1 MTSAQGCSAT
11 DDITVE
17 AFPRA
22 IAQIDPAANAGC
34 APYTLPIAN
43 LSEGA
48 IAYEWYANGNFVTSS
63 ADWTGTLENINNA
76 IESQTVELVAHS
88 VEGCNDTTATTI
100 QVYPEADFTFDL
112 PNDTACSPLELT
124 MPMMEGVNS
133 FTWNFGGGNTSDE
146 QAPSILLEN
155 TNGGLMGT
163 SITFTGV
170 SVFGCVDSHTETVY
184 VRPQPVAEFS
194 SDALEGCEPL
204 AANFENISSDAD
216 SYVWDF
222 GNGITDDG
230 PTASQAF
237 YTDGTVQTYD
247 ITLTAYDDLGCTDTD
262 TLTVTVFPAADF
274 TLDLG
279 VETACSPL
287 EMTLPVIAGAQNV
300 AWDFGDGTTSNEA
313 TPDHAWENATGGLD
327 NYIVSV
333 TGETEHGCAGL
344 AVDLITVKPQP
355 TAAFNADALSGC
367 EPLDAAFTS
376 TSSAGTDLSWNFGDG
391 TSATG
396 SSVNH
401 TFDGID
407 SNTAFDVTLTATHPL
422 GCADVATATVDVFAA
437 AEYAL
442 NLSTD
447 SVCSPL
453 ELTMPEIAGAQNVTW
468 NFGDGTTSNEAT
480 PTHTWF
486 NASTGIDDRDRD
498 PGS

>member
-1 MTSAQGCSAT
+1 
-11 DDITVE
+11 
-17 AFPRA
+17 
-22 IAQIDPAANAGC
+22 
-34 APYTLPIAN
+34 
-43 LSEGA
+43 
-48 IAYEWYANGNFVTSS
+48 
-63 ADWTGTLENINNA
+63 
-76 IESQTVELVAHS
+76 
-88 VEGCNDTTATTI
+88 
-100 QVYPEADFTFDL
+100 
-112 PNDTACSPLELT
+112 
-124 MPMMEGVNS
+124 
-133 FTWNFGGGNTSDE
+133 
-146 QAPSILLEN
+146 
-155 TNGGLMGT
+155 
-163 SITFTGV
+163 
-170 SVFGCVDSHTETVY
+170 
-184 VRPQPVAEFS
+184 
-194 SDALEGCEPL
+194 
-204 AANFENISSDAD
+204 
-216 SYVWDF
+216 
-222 GNGITDDG
+222 
-230 PTASQAF
+230 
-237 YTDGTVQTYD
+237 
-247 ITLTAYDDLGCTDTD
+247 
-262 TLTVTVFPAADF
+262 
-274 TLDLG
+274 
-279 VETACSPL
+279 
-287 EMTLPVIAGAQNV
+287 MTLPVIAGAQNV

-376 TSSAGTDLSWNFGDG
+376 TSTAGTDLSWNFGDG

-422 GCADVATATVDVFAA
+422 GCADVATASVDVFAA

-453 ELTMPEIAGAQNVTW
+453 ELTMPEIADAQNVTW